1 MARRLPSLNALR
13 AFEAAGRHMSMRK
26 AAAELNVTPAAVS
39 HQVKALEEYLG
50 VPLFRRLN
58 RALLLTSAAQKCLP
72 GLTEGL
78 DRLAE
83 AMERLAGED
92 RAGIV
97 TVSLPPSFAAKW
109 LVPRLERFTET
120 HPDLDVRVSAS
131 MELVDF
137 RRDEVDIAVRFG
149 HGNYPGLIAEKLF
162 DDAVAPMCAPALLV
176 GNHPLRQP
184 GDLRHH
190 ALLHDDSALII
201 DATAPDWR
209 MWLKAAGVEGVDAS
223 RGSHFSSADHA
234 ILAAI
239 DGAGVTLGRLSLAAA
254 DLAAGRLVMP
264 FELSLALAPSYYV
277 VYPEATADRP
287 KVTAFRDWL
296 MEEAVK
302 DGTRRQA
309 DEGASAD

>member
-1 MARRLPSLNALR
+1 
-13 AFEAAGRHMSMRK
+13 MSMRK

-72 GLTEGL
+72 GLTAGL
-78 DRLAE
+78 DRMAE

-137 RRDEVDIAVRFG
+137 RRDEVDIAIRFG
-149 HGNYPGLIAEKLF
+149 HGNYPGVAAEKLF
-162 DDAVAPMCAPALLV
+162 DDAVAPMCGPALLV
-176 GNHPLRQP
+176 GIHPLRQP

-190 ALLHDDSALII
+190 ALLHDDSVLVI

-234 ILAAI
+234 IQAAI
-239 DGAGVTLGRLSLAAA
+239 DGAGVALGRLSLASA

-277 VYPEATADRP
+277 VYPEATAGRP
-287 KVTAFRDWL
+287 KVTAFRNWL
-296 MEEAVK
+296 MEEAEK
-302 DGTRRQA
+302 DGARGPA
-309 DEGASAD
+309 DEGGVTA